1 MYDSTTVFSAV
12 STGVVGGDRLGLT
25 LGGALNLTRI
35 HTLLHHVCFQRFGT
49 AYTVELEVLA
59 CVTVVIGMSWRD
71 AAEGAKWA
79 SAYVRAITLQTR
91 QKEKGEGEREE
102 EEPPKETPK
111 ETPNGLEKFRG
122 HRHSRAVPPRNSAG

>member
-12 STGVVGGDRLGLT
+12 STGVVGSDWLDLT
-25 LGGALNLTRI
+25 LGVALNLTRI

-71 AAEGAKWA
+71 A
-79 SAYVRAITLQTR
+79 
-91 QKEKGEGEREE
+91 GEGLICLRPSHHPTNETERERRGRE
-102 EEPPKETPK
+102 RRRAPKRDPY
-111 ETPNGLEKFRG
+111 FARQ
-122 HRHSRAVPPRNSAG
+122 R